1 MPKRIYIPADAK
13 HEGIDVTWTPT
24 AQRLDFGGWF
34 DGCVGL
40 GGESMT
46 LREFFD
52 RLGITEAQC
61 RKAWQDVKGAP

>member
-1 MPKRIYIPADAK
+1 MPKRIYIPADASDA
-13 HEGIDVTWTPT
+13 GIDVTGTPT

-34 DGCVGL
+34 DTCVGL

-52 RLGITEAQC
+52 RLGITQRDC
-61 RKAWQDVKGAP
+61 VRAWKQAAPP